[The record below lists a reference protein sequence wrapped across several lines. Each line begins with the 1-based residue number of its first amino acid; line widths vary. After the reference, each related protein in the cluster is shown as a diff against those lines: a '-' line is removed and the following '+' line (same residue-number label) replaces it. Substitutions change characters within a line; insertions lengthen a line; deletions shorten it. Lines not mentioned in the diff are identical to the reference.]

1 MKNIGVLV
9 CDDLHAELVPEWRT
23 YFGLFERFL
32 ETSDQTLNTH
42 QFRVHAGE
50 WPSQPEQMD
59 GWVITGSR
67 ASVHEL
73 PAWVP
78 PLKEF
83 VRSIDKAMRPLV
95 GICFGHQIIHAALGG
110 KTARADA
117 GWQLGSYPVVCEAPF
132 ASRQSGEPLQLLSV
146 HQDQVVKAAPNFTRL
161 ATSEQVPWY
170 ASSRGKILTIQGH
183 PEFSRE
189 FFVALMEQV
198 RPKAGDL
205 LVNRAIAQ
213 LPREDHS
220 QPVRE
225 AIRQWLQG

>member
-32 ETSDQTLNTH
+32 ETPDQTLTTH
-42 QFRVHAGE
+42 AFRVHAGE
-50 WPSQPEQMD
+50 WPSRPEQMD

-67 ASVHEL
+67 ASVHES

-78 PLKEF
+78 PLMAF

-110 KTARADA
+110 QTARADA
-117 GWQLGSYPVVCEAPF
+117 GWQLGSYPVVCEVPF
-132 ASRQSGEPLQLLSV
+132 ASRKTGEPLHLFAV
-146 HQDQVVKAAPNFTRL
+146 HQDQVVQAAPNFTRL

-183 PEFSRE
+183 PEFDRK

-205 LVNRAIAQ
+205 LVDRAIAQ